1 MDFALG
7 CSQPKK
13 PASPTHDRRGR
24 PWPCSLHRNT
34 VLDAHSSA
42 DIIESHTYM
51 IMCHVESQ
59 SHQTDRGIQHHREN
73 HRPTNHVKRSRLTPA
88 FSELMLVI
96 SGAPSLA
103 EHLPCEA
110 QGRVPCMPPP
120 LVTPASGPSLTR
132 LGHARR
138 AYHSATAHGVP
149 ELIPVSAL
157 RMRQKVLQLHVLQ
170 AATVLLALVS
180 RGMPRL
186 GVREEALAYVC

>member
-1 MDFALG
+1 MLPTQKASLPDPRPPRTPLAL
-7 CSQPKK
+7 QPA
-13 PASPTHDRRGR
+13 PQYSTRRTLDVGRYNRITHIHD
-24 PWPCSLHRNT
+24 H
-34 VLDAHSSA
+34 A
-42 DIIESHTYM
+42 
-51 IMCHVESQ
+51 MCHVESQ